1 MGITETEESPV
12 IAVYVVIDIVVLAGL
27 VFIWR
32 ELPAIIRYLKIERM

>member
-12 IAVYVVIDIVVLAGL
+12 IAVYVVIAIVVLAGL